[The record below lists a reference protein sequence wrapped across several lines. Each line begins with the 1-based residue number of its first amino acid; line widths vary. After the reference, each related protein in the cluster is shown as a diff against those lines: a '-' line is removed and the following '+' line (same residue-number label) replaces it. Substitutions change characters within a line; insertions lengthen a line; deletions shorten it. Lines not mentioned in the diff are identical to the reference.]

1 MKKIELNKIQELTK
15 KIFEVSS
22 EISLVQEEL
31 ENLLSLIDKNSTEYQ
46 KGKIS
51 KEMFE
56 SNEKRLKKESALRI
70 KKINNLVSEALKF
83 LKIIEKEIKS
93 QKT

>member
-1 MKKIELNKIQELTK
+1 MEKIELNKIQDSTK
-15 KIFEVSS
+15 KIFEACS
-22 EISLVQEEL
+22 EISLLQEEL
-31 ENLLSLIDKNSTEYQ
+31 ENLLSLIEKNSAEYQ

-70 KKINNLVSEALKF
+70 KKINKLVEDALKF

-93 QKT
+93 QKS

>member
-1 MKKIELNKIQELTK
+1 MRKIELNKIQELTK
-15 KIFEVSS
+15 KIFEASS

-31 ENLLSLIDKNSTEYQ
+31 ENLLSLIDKNSIEYQ

-70 KKINNLVSEALKF
+70 KKINNLVSGALKF
-83 LKIIEKEIKS
+83 LKMIEKEIRS